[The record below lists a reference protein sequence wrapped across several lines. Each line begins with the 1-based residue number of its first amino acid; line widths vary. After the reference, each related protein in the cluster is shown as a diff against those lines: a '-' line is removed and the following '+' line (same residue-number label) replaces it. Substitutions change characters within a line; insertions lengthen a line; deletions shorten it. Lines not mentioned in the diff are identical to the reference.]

1 MSARSRERNRPRWVG
16 GLVGFSGLIAI
27 WYLLALTILNHKHVL
42 PTPNS
47 VLATIFNDPG
57 YALWSALRTTV
68 GEAALGFLWGNLIAL
83 SLALAFVM
91 VPLLERALLR
101 VVLATYCMPII
112 AIGPILQI
120 VLNGTAPKIALAAMS
135 VLFTTLIGALTGL
148 RSVDPVSLDVVRAY
162 GGGRMKELTKV
173 RLRAALPATFAG
185 LSISGPAALLGA
197 IIGEYLGATSGV
209 GLGIINS
216 EEALNDQRVWAIAV
230 VVTAVAGAA
239 YLAISLVGRALTPW
253 APRHAGAS
261 R

>member
-1 MSARSRERNRPRWVG
+1 VGTVTRERPRWVG
-16 GLVGFSGLIAI
+16 GFIGFVGLIGL
-27 WYLLALTILNHKHVL
+27 WYLLALTVLNHKHVL

-47 VLATIFNDPG
+47 AIATIFHDPT
-57 YALWSALRTTV
+57 YALWPALSTTV

-83 SLALAFVM
+83 SLALAFVL

-148 RSVDPVSLDVVRAY
+148 RAADATSLDVVRAY
-162 GGGRMKELTKV
+162 GGGRGKELVKV

-197 IIGEYLGATSGV
+197 IIGEYLGATSGI

-216 EEALNDQRVWAIAV
+216 EEALNDQRVWAIAI
-230 VVTAVAGAA
+230 VVTGVAGAS

-253 APRHAGAS
+253 APRGAS
-261 R
+261 AR